1 LQAPLQNQEIV
12 ITVQN
17 DEERLALSNV
27 YFKSLETLFHSRAIF
42 LRIPR
47 LVVKIAKHDSFV
59 GELFGLVGVETFKLV
74 GLGHVLVLAE
84 VGLVLSRVHK
94 FNGGMVCDRHPSN
107 RVQM

>member
-1 LQAPLQNQEIV
+1 M
-12 ITVQN
+12 
-17 DEERLALSNV
+17 
-27 YFKSLETLFHSRAIF
+27 
-42 LRIPR
+42 RIPR

-107 RVQM
+107 RVQMISPITATLQFKFKHVKCAIFSHHCHEGVFL